1 MKLTIFKK
9 TTFNSQSIDDFEKP
23 KKITQFSILGIKCY
37 KSEEF
42 QTESNS
48 EIIFQDNK

>member
-1 MKLTIFKK
+1 MKLIIFKK
-9 TTFNSQSIDDFEKP
+9 TTFSSQSIDDYDKP

-42 QTESNS
+42 LSETNS
-48 EIIFQDNK
+48 DFIFQSKK